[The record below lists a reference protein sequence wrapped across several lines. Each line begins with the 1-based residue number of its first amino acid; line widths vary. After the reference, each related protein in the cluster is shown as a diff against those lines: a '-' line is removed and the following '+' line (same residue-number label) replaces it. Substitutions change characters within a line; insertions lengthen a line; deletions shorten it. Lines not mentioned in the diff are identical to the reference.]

1 LNQLIEETKEGRE
14 KHKSFQMKR
23 QQVLEQRRQAIK
35 QKGLARQV
43 QQQQQAN
50 NDSSKNNNSAAEEKN
65 SELDSTSDKKSN
77 KLQFKTTAKK

>member
-1 LNQLIEETKEGRE
+1 MNQLIEETKEGRE

-35 QKGLARQV
+35 QKGLARQA
-43 QQQQQAN
+43 QQHQAN

-65 SELDSTSDKKSN
+65 SDVDSTSDKKSN
-77 KLQFKTTAKK
+77 RLQFKTTAKK